1 MTVCDQCGHRW
12 SPQSAS
18 SAGVGLVE
26 SPRIGRWTAGLH
38 MPAWRSV
45 SLSTAA
51 AWLVDG
57 WIADVFSEHSTVTL
71 GDVDERWA
79 DWASNGFRV

>member
-1 MTVCDQCGHRW
+1 
-12 SPQSAS
+12 
-18 SAGVGLVE
+18 
-26 SPRIGRWTAGLH
+26 

-45 SLSTAA
+45 WLSPAA
-51 AWLVDG
+51 AWLEDG
-57 WIADVFSEHSTVTL
+57 WIAAVFSEHSTVTL